1 MIRQSHDEWFLEQ
14 VRQALIEADDPLT
27 DWVPHEIVKTDM
39 QRQREAL
46 RERILDRQGVCSGI
60 GRAKKRDCADR
71 PMTAAQTG
79 YLDPSDLQRI
89 FLVLL
94 AVVCCIGS
102 LIWKA
107 V

>member
-1 MIRQSHDEWFLEQ
+1 
-14 VRQALIEADDPLT
+14 
-27 DWVPHEIVKTDM
+27 
-39 QRQREAL
+39 
-46 RERILDRQGVCSGI
+46 
-60 GRAKKRDCADR
+60 
-71 PMTAAQTG
+71 MTAAQTG

-89 FLVLL
+89 CLVLL